1 MRLYERLL
9 GTGTRRGVASMVLSM
24 LLFIVNDSLIKVASE
39 SLPTGQ
45 IIVIRGVIASAIVL
59 AIILATGAARH
70 LPRVTNRIAV
80 WRGLLDMIGSLL
92 YLLALFHMPIG
103 NATAVNMTSP
113 LVLTAAAALFLKE
126 SVGWR
131 RWSAVFAGFCGV
143 LMVVQPRPDG
153 FNYWALMAVAGV
165 GFVVARD
172 LITRRL
178 GPEIPSLV
186 IVLSA
191 SVIVT
196 LGALV
201 FSLFEGW
208 QPVAWTEIALL
219 TIAAAFIIGGYYL
232 IVDAMR
238 HGTLSIVGPFR
249 YTALVWALL
258 SGFLIWGDV
267 PNLLSFLGILVIV
280 GSGLYV
286 LHRER
291 LRSKR

>member
-1 MRLYERLL
+1 MMPAYERLL
-9 GTGTRRGVASMVLSM
+9 GTGTRRGIASMVFSM

-45 IIVIRGVIASAIVL
+45 IIVIRGAIASGIVLAIVL
-59 AIILATGAARH
+59 ATGGARH
-70 LPRVTNRIAV
+70 LPRALNRVAV
-80 WRGLLDMIGSLL
+80 WRGTLDMIGSLL
-92 YLLALFHMPIG
+92 YLLALFNMPIG

-153 FNYWALMAVAGV
+153 FNYWSLLAVAAV

-172 LITRRL
+172 LITRRM
-178 GPEIPSLV
+178 GPEIPSLI

-191 SVIVT
+191 SIIVT

-201 FSLFEGW
+201 FALFEGW
-208 QPVAWTEIALL
+208 KPVGWIGIVLL
-219 TIAAAFIIGGYYL
+219 SVAAAFIIGGYYL

-238 HGTLSIVGPFR
+238 HGSLSVVGPFR

-258 SGFLIWGDV
+258 SGYLIWGDV
-267 PNLLSFLGILVIV
+267 PNVLSFAGILVIV

-291 LRSKR
+291 LKR

>member
-1 MRLYERLL
+1 MELYERLL
-9 GTGTRRGVASMVLSM
+9 GTGTKRGIASMSISM
-24 LLFIVNDSLIKVASE
+24 MLFIINDSLIKVASE
-39 SLPTGQ
+39 SLPAGQ
-45 IIVIRGVIASAIVL
+45 IIVIRGVMASAIVL

-70 LPRVTNRIAV
+70 LPRALNRVAV
-80 WRGLLDMIGSLL
+80 WRGVLDMIGSLL
-92 YLLALFHMPIG
+92 YLLALFNMPIG

-113 LVLTAAAALFLKE
+113 LGLTAAAALFLKE
-126 SVGWR
+126 AVGWR
-131 RWSAVFAGFCGV
+131 RWSAIVAGFCGV

-153 FNYWALMAVAGV
+153 FNYWALLAVAAV

-172 LITRRL
+172 LITRRM
-178 GPEIPSLV
+178 GPEIPSLI

-208 QPVAWTEIALL
+208 QAVNWTVIALL
-219 TIAAAFIIGGYYL
+219 GLAAAFIIGGYYL

-238 HGTLSIVGPFR
+238 HGSLSVVGPFR
-249 YTALVWALL
+249 YTALIWALL
-258 SGFLIWGDV
+258 SGYLVWGDM
-267 PNLLSFLGILVIV
+267 PNLLSFAGILVIV

-291 LRSKR
+291 LKR